1 MCADWL
7 KNFYAEDKHLDYDRA
22 MQGGY
27 SIQQMNT
34 LIQRAAAQRMPCIV
48 PSTRTGKTVFYALA
62 ENARSLDELRRI
74 LTAALGSADTNADIR
89 SLYHTNDP
97 GEQLLL
103 DKSPDGI
110 LTFDFLPVPDGSP
123 QQVKEWQIARMKR
136 VYAMLQMVMDLYHQR
151 PVLHSLVSR
160 QTGRILRDFYTA
172 CHACDGKIA
181 EQFLEELRG
190 NQMLSSL
197 NLLFLELQGMA
208 ASAKWDSILNHP
220 RLEVLLRGRVPE
232 RIQRLL
238 LRSSGHLMLN
248 AIRDAHFPLD
258 RREDARRLVLGLLP
272 LYKHKP
278 RFAHQASFLP
288 DWQIWT
294 MGAALLGI
302 DEWQTASPL
311 LDPDWIQQV
320 EGWAIGASSLPAPI
334 EAEEQ
339 ALIQAPVVVLISLEN
354 ATDLLLEALV
364 ADAEREDEIYAQL
377 AAMPEATRHA
387 LQKIPKLWE
396 AWQALEKRCE
406 PQDYGWSRW
415 LADIQQATESE
426 RFESLRQQATV
437 HYMDWTPST
446 FSETQWQALLEQ
458 QSNAQLSKVLR
469 DVLPTLLNWLEE
481 YNVQVSAS
489 LWPDWLMLLAV
500 EDIRSEEDVRLGGMI
515 LDKFLSGTFTREEY
529 ASAIESVAMLCS
541 ENLSV
546 RTLGYSLDI
555 AELLYDKVT
564 ADDAARLG
572 FWVTLQELLKQ
583 RWERLD
589 VSMQLS
595 TRMVERL
602 YLGEHAGHT
611 FPEEDN
617 TPGVASSLHRDLSG
631 KTLAIYSLMEGAAR
645 RGKEALLQ
653 LYPGLRVEL
662 NHDHVATSA
671 LVNLAEKADYF
682 IFASGSSKHQAFYT
696 ATDYRKEI
704 IYPSGKGASSMIAA
718 FISALG

>member
-7 KNFYAEDKHLDYDRA
+7 KNYYAKDDYLDYDKA
-22 MQGGY
+22 MLGGY
-27 SIQQMNT
+27 GIPQMNT
-34 LIQRAAAQRMPCIV
+34 LIQQAAARRMPCIV
-48 PSTRTGKTVFYALA
+48 PSARTGRTVFYALA
-62 ENARSLDELRRI
+62 ENAKSLEELRRI
-74 LTAALGSADTNADIR
+74 LTAALGSADTTPDIKSIR
-89 SLYHTNDP
+89 HSDDD

-103 DKSPDGI
+103 EKSPDGI
-110 LTFDFLPVPDGSP
+110 LAFDFLPVSDGSP
-123 QQVKEWQIARMKR
+123 QQVQEWQRARKMR
-136 VYAMLQMVMDLYHQR
+136 VYAMLQWVMDLYRQR
-151 PVLHSLVSR
+151 PVLYSLVSR

-172 CHACDGKIA
+172 CHARDGKIA
-181 EQFLEELRG
+181 EQYLEELRG
-190 NQMLSSL
+190 NQALSSL

-208 ASAKWDSILNHP
+208 ASAKWDAILSHP
-220 RLEVLLRGRVPE
+220 RLELLLRGRVPE

-248 AIRDAHFPLD
+248 AIRDAHFPVD

-288 DWQIWT
+288 DWQLWA
-294 MGAALLGI
+294 MGAALVGI
-302 DEWQTASPL
+302 DEWQTATPL
-311 LDPDWIQQV
+311 LEPDWIKQV
-320 EGWAIGASSLPAPI
+320 EEWVTDASSLPAPVK
-334 EAEEQ
+334 AEEQ
-339 ALIQAPVVVLISLEN
+339 ALIKAPVIMPISLEK
-354 ATDLLLEALV
+354 ATDLLLEALL
-364 ADAEREDEIYAQL
+364 ADAERESEIYAQL
-377 AAMPEATRHA
+377 AAMPEATRQA
-387 LQKIPKLWE
+387 LQQTPKLWE
-396 AWQALEKRCE
+396 AWLGLKKRSE
-406 PQDYGWSRW
+406 PQDYGWNRW
-415 LADIQQATESE
+415 LTDLQQATASE

-437 HYMDWTPST
+437 HCMDWTPST
-446 FSETQWQALLEQ
+446 FNETQWRAQLGQ
-458 QSNAQLSKVLR
+458 QSNTPLSKILR

-481 YNVQVSAS
+481 YDVQVSAS

-515 LDKFLSGTFTREEY
+515 LDKFLSGSFTREEY

-541 ENLSV
+541 ENLSA

-572 FWVTLQELLKQ
+572 FWVTLQELLTQ

-589 VSMQLS
+589 VSMQLAA
-595 TRMVERL
+595 RMVERL
-602 YLGEHAGHT
+602 YLGEHAGHA
-611 FPEEDN
+611 FPAEDN

-645 RGKEALLQ
+645 RGKEALRQ

-682 IFASGSSKHQAFYT
+682 VFASGSSKHQAFYT
-696 ATDYRKEI
+696 VSEYRKEI
-704 IYPSGKGASSMIAA
+704 IYPSGKGASSI
-718 FISALG
+718 ISAFVEALD

>member
-89 SLYHTNDP
+89 SLYHTNDL

-172 CHACDGKIA
+172 CHARDGKIA
-181 EQFLEELRG
+181 EQYLEELRG

-278 RFAHQASFLP
+278 RFAHQTSFLP
-288 DWQIWT
+288 DWQMWT
-294 MGAALLGI
+294 MGAGLLGI

-311 LDPDWIQQV
+311 LDPDWIRQV

-339 ALIQAPVVVLISLEN
+339 ALIQAPVFVLISLEN

-364 ADAEREDEIYAQL
+364 ADVERESEIYVQL
-377 AAMPEATRHA
+377 AAMPEATRQA

-415 LADIQQATESE
+415 LADIQKATESE

-469 DVLPTLLNWLEE
+469 DALPTLLNWLEE
-481 YNVQVSAS
+481 YDVQVSAS

-555 AELLYDKVT
+555 AELLYDKIT
-564 ADDAARLG
+564 ADDGARLG

-645 RGKEALLQ
+645 RGKEVLLQ

-696 ATDYRKEI
+696 VTDYRKEI
-704 IYPSGKGASSMIAA
+704 IYPSGIGASSMIAA

>member
-7 KNFYAEDKHLDYDRA
+7 KNYYAKDKYLDYDKA
-22 MQGGY
+22 MVGGY
-27 SIQQMNT
+27 GIPQINT
-34 LIQRAAAQRMPCIV
+34 LIQQAAALRMPCIV
-48 PSTRTGKTVFYALA
+48 PSTRKRKTVFYALA
-62 ENARSLDELRRI
+62 ENAKSLEELRRI
-74 LTAALGSADTNADIR
+74 LTAALGSADTTPDIK
-89 SLYHTNDP
+89 SIFQSDDD

-103 DKSPDGI
+103 EKSPDGI
-110 LTFDFLPVPDGSP
+110 LAFDFLPVPDGSP
-123 QQVKEWQIARMKR
+123 QQVKEWQVARMKR
-136 VYAMLQMVMDLYHQR
+136 VYTMLQLVMDLYHQR
-151 PVLHSLVSR
+151 PILHSLVSR

-172 CHACDGKIA
+172 CHARDGKIA
-181 EQFLEELRG
+181 EQYLEELRG
-190 NQMLSSL
+190 NQALSSL

-208 ASAKWDSILNHP
+208 ASAKWGEILNHP

-288 DWQIWT
+288 DWQLWT

-302 DEWQTASPL
+302 DEWQTATPL
-311 LDPDWIQQV
+311 LETDWIQQV
-320 EGWAIGASSLPAPI
+320 EGWASGASSLPAPV

-339 ALIQAPVVVLISLEN
+339 VLIQAPVIMLISLEN
-354 ATDLLLEALV
+354 ATDLLLEALL
-364 ADAEREDEIYAQL
+364 ADAERESEIYSQL
-377 AAMPEATRHA
+377 AAMPEETRQA
-387 LQKIPKLWE
+387 LEKIPKLWE
-396 AWQALEKRCE
+396 AWQALKNRCE

-415 LADIQQATESE
+415 LEDLQQATESE

-481 YNVQVSAS
+481 YDVQVSAS

-555 AELLYDKVT
+555 AELLYDKIS

-595 TRMVERL
+595 ARMVERL
-602 YLGEHAGHT
+602 YLGEHAGHV
-611 FPEEDN
+611 FPEEDS
-617 TPGVASSLHRDLSG
+617 TPGVASSLHRDLNG

-645 RGKEALLQ
+645 RGKEALLK
-653 LYPGLRVEL
+653 LYPGLNVEL
-662 NHDHVATSA
+662 NHDHVATPA
-671 LVNLAEKADYF
+671 LINLAEKADYF

-696 ATDYRKEI
+696 VTDYRKEI

-718 FISALG
+718 FVSALD

>member
-172 CHACDGKIA
+172 CHARDGKIA
-181 EQFLEELRG
+181 EQYLEELRG

-220 RLEVLLRGRVPE
+220 RLEALLRGRVPE

-288 DWQIWT
+288 DWQMWT

-387 LQKIPKLWE
+387 LQKYPNSG
-396 AWQALEKRCE
+396 RR
-406 PQDYGWSRW
+406 GRRW
-415 LADIQQATESE
+415 K
-426 RFESLRQQATV
+426 
-437 HYMDWTPST
+437 
-446 FSETQWQALLEQ
+446 
-458 QSNAQLSKVLR
+458 NAVNHK
-469 DVLPTLLNWLEE
+469 TM
-481 YNVQVSAS
+481 A
-489 LWPDWLMLLAV
+489 
-500 EDIRSEEDVRLGGMI
+500 
-515 LDKFLSGTFTREEY
+515 
-529 ASAIESVAMLCS
+529 
-541 ENLSV
+541 
-546 RTLGYSLDI
+546 
-555 AELLYDKVT
+555 
-564 ADDAARLG
+564 
-572 FWVTLQELLKQ
+572 
-583 RWERLD
+583 
-589 VSMQLS
+589 
-595 TRMVERL
+595 
-602 YLGEHAGHT
+602 
-611 FPEEDN
+611 
-617 TPGVASSLHRDLSG
+617 GVAGLQ
-631 KTLAIYSLMEGAAR
+631 IYNR
-645 RGKEALLQ
+645 
-653 LYPGLRVEL
+653 LRNPNGL
-662 NHDHVATSA
+662 NHCASRRLFTTWTGHRQPSA
-671 LVNLAEKADYF
+671 KR
-682 IFASGSSKHQAFYT
+682 SG
-696 ATDYRKEI
+696 RRC
-704 IYPSGKGASSMIAA
+704 
-718 FISALG
+718 

>member
-62 ENARSLDELRRI
+62 ENARRLDELRRI

-172 CHACDGKIA
+172 CHARDGKIA
-181 EQFLEELRG
+181 EQYLEELRG

-288 DWQIWT
+288 DWQMWT

-364 ADAEREDEIYAQL
+364 ADADREDEIYAQL

-458 QSNAQLSKVLR
+458 QSNSQLSKVLR

-611 FPEEDN
+611 FSEEDN

-696 ATDYRKEI
+696 VTDYRKEI

>member
-27 SIQQMNT
+27 RIPQMNT

-89 SLYHTNDP
+89 SLYHTSDP

-110 LTFDFLPVPDGSP
+110 LTFCFLPVPDGSP
-123 QQVKEWQIARMKR
+123 QQVKEWQAARMKR
-136 VYAMLQMVMDLYHQR
+136 VYIMLQTVMDLYHQR
-151 PVLHSLVSR
+151 PVLNSLVSR

-172 CHACDGKIA
+172 CQARDGNVA
-181 EQFLEELRG
+181 EQYLEELRG
-190 NQMLSSL
+190 NQALSSL

-208 ASAKWDSILNHP
+208 ASAKWGSILSHP
-220 RLEVLLRGRVPE
+220 RLEALLRGRVPE

-238 LRSSGHLMLN
+238 LRASGHFMLN
-248 AIRDAHFPLD
+248 AIREAHFPMD
-258 RREDARRLVLGLLP
+258 RREEARRLVLDLLP

-278 RFAHQASFLP
+278 RFAHQPSFLP
-288 DWQIWT
+288 DWQLWA

-302 DEWQTASPL
+302 SEWQTASPL
-311 LDPDWIQQV
+311 LSVDWIKQV
-320 EGWAIGASSLPAPI
+320 EQWATAESYLPAQA
-334 EAEEQ
+334 EAEGKV
-339 ALIQAPVVVLISLEN
+339 LIQAPIIMLISVEN
-354 ATDLLLEALV
+354 ATDMLLEALR
-364 ADAEREDEIYAQL
+364 ADVERESELYAQL
-377 AAMPEATRHA
+377 MAMPEATRLA
-387 LQKIPKLWE
+387 LQKLPKLWD
-396 AWQALEKRCE
+396 AWLALKKRCE

-415 LADIQQATESE
+415 LDDLQQAMEPE
-426 RFESLRQQATV
+426 QFDLLRQQATV
-437 HYMDWTPST
+437 HYMDWVPST
-446 FSETQWQALLEQ
+446 FNEKQWQIVLGQ
-458 QSNAQLSKVLR
+458 QPNAQLSKVLR
-469 DVLPTLLNWLEE
+469 DALPILLNWLEE
-481 YNVQVSAS
+481 YDVQVSAA

-515 LDKFLSGTFTREEY
+515 LDKFLSSPFTCEEY
-529 ASAIESVAMLCS
+529 TAAIESTEMLCA

-555 AELLYDKVT
+555 AELLYDRVT
-564 ADDAARLG
+564 ANDASRLG
-572 FWVTLQELLKQ
+572 FWIKLQELLKH

-589 VSMQLS
+589 ASMQFS
-595 TRMVERL
+595 ARMVGKL
-602 YLGEHAGHT
+602 YLGEHAGHV
-611 FPEEDN
+611 FPAEDN
-617 TPGVASSLHRDLSG
+617 MPGVASSLHRDLSG

-653 LYPGLRVEL
+653 LYPGLKIEL
-662 NHDHVATSA
+662 NHDHVATLA

-682 IFASGSSKHQAFYT
+682 IFASNSSKHQAFY
-696 ATDYRKEI
+696 AVTDYRREI
-704 IYPSGKGASSMIAA
+704 IYPSGKGASSIIAS
-718 FISALG
+718 FVTALE

>member
-172 CHACDGKIA
+172 CHARDGKIA
-181 EQFLEELRG
+181 EQYLEELRG

-220 RLEVLLRGRVPE
+220 RLEALLRGRVPE

-248 AIRDAHFPLD
+248 AIRDAHFPLN

-288 DWQIWT
+288 DWQMWT

-320 EGWAIGASSLPAPI
+320 EGWAIGASSLPALI

-595 TRMVERL
+595 TRLVERL

-617 TPGVASSLHRDLSG
+617 TPGVASSLHRDLSN

-696 ATDYRKEI
+696 VTDYRKEI
-704 IYPSGKGASSMIAA
+704 IYPSGKGASSIIAA
-718 FISALG
+718 FVSALE

>member
-172 CHACDGKIA
+172 CHARDGKIA
-181 EQFLEELRG
+181 EQYLEELRG

-220 RLEVLLRGRVPE
+220 RLEALLRGRVPE

-288 DWQIWT
+288 DWQMWT

-406 PQDYGWSRW
+406 PQDYGWSCW

-458 QSNAQLSKVLR
+458 QSNAQLSKVIR

-696 ATDYRKEI
+696 VTDYRKEI